1 MEKKWLLFITIPLIL
16 SGFTHLWNPA
26 GFPDIFFDEGIYMRR
41 AMHVLTQG
49 NPQEA
54 YHYDHPF
61 FGQIL
66 LASYLRLVDFP
77 EIVNPTMDESSIQ
90 RLYEIPRIFMGV
102 LAVIDTFLIYKIAEK
117 KFNKNVALI
126 SSLLFAVMPFTWI
139 FRRILLDSLLLPF
152 LLLSIL
158 AALNTK
164 EEKNR
169 WIYILISAI
178 SLGLAI
184 FTKIPIL
191 TMIPLVSVLIFS
203 NTKNLKMIGVWFIP
217 VIFIPLIWPLYS
229 ISVDQFDLWT
239 EGVLW
244 QAQRTHSILD
254 ILGAFI
260 VMDPLLFVIGFGGI
274 IFSVLRKN
282 TFIMLWFVP
291 FVLFLS
297 VIGFKQYFHWI
308 PIIPVLCIGGAL
320 LISEIAIRGRKILNQ
335 RTLVFVVLSIG
346 LFGLINTSLLITNDV
361 TKSQFEAA
369 AFVINNVDDSNTT
382 VFASPVYT
390 WIFQKAYH
398 LNNVPKDYSMIL
410 YEQTRTENV
419 LLITDQHF
427 FYDIDRGPQL
437 QALYDNT
444 KAVKSF
450 EGDVLNFNTDMY
462 PYSNMKLNYE
472 GGKIEIRTGKVI

>member
-1 MEKKWLLFITIPLIL
+1 MKNPWLLYIAIPLIL

-26 GFPDIFFDEGIYMRR
+26 GFPDIFFDEGVYMRR

-66 LASYLRLVDFP
+66 LGSYLQLVDFP
-77 EIVNPTMDESSIQ
+77 EIANPTMDQSSIK
-90 RLYEIPRIFMGV
+90 RLYEIPRIFMGL

-169 WIYILISAI
+169 WIYILISGI

-184 FTKIPIL
+184 FTKIPIF
-191 TMIPLVSVLIFS
+191 TMVPLVSVLIFY

-244 QAQRTHSILD
+244 QVQRTHNILE

-260 VMDPLLFVIGFGGI
+260 IIDPLLFAIGFGGI
-274 IFSVLRKN
+274 IFSILRKN
-282 TFIMLWFVP
+282 TFIILWFAP

-320 LISEIAIRGRKILNQ
+320 LINEIATKGRKILNQ
-335 RTLVFVVLSIG
+335 RTLIFVVLSIG
-346 LFGLINTSLLITNDV
+346 LFGLISTSLLITNDV

-369 AFVINNVDDSNTT
+369 AFVINNVDDSDTT

-390 WIFQKAYH
+390 WIFQNVYH
-398 LNNVPKDYSMIL
+398 LKNVPKDYSMIL
-410 YEQTRTENV
+410 YEQTKTKNI

-427 FYDIDRGPQL
+427 FIDIDRGPQL

-444 KAVKSF
+444 KTVKSF

-472 GGKIEIRTGKVI
+472 GGKIEIRTGKLI